1 MSKIGNFEG
10 IENPEAGKSSKS
22 LDAPSVP
29 TENDRKK
36 LDVSQP
42 ATSSEGKK
50 PSDIK
55 DMSDREKIAFYRK
68 NGMDSLADNRNA
80 IMRGNEGNGEN
91 QRLTKLNSHNYDKLA
106 QARGLDPERAKGTK
120 ESFAKWSPEAKPG
133 TETSDESLRNHSVLT
148 RHASE
153 GEKARITGNKPGDGR
168 EPKGVFVAKGFPEN
182 ADKRQ
187 EDFALPPSNKAKT
200 VRPVELARPQN
211 IMVGQTGP
219 QRQYKENPDGT
230 IAYIWRDKDGIERR
244 EGDKEFDSTD
254 TQGWFRGQDGIPR
267 TGGGRQIVTDGGF
280 GGRDVNGDGAKEPA
294 LRYTDNNGNTTG
306 TKEK

>member
-42 ATSSEGKK
+42 AASSEGKK

-55 DMSDREKIAFYRK
+55 DMSDREKIAYYRK

-106 QARGLDPERAKGTK
+106 QTRGLDSESAKGTK

-133 TETSDESLRNHSVLT
+133 AENSDESLRNHSVLT
-148 RHASE
+148 RHAPE
-153 GEKARITGNKPGDGR
+153 GEKANITGNKPGDGR
-168 EPKGVFVAKGFPEN
+168 EPSGVFVAKGFSEN

-187 EDFALPPSNKAKT
+187 EDFALPPSNKAET

-211 IMVGQTGP
+211 IMVGQVGP
-219 QRQYKENPDGT
+219 QKQFENG
-230 IAYIWRDKDGIERR
+230 
-244 EGDKEFDSTD
+244 EGD
-254 TQGWFRGQDGIPR
+254 IPR

-280 GGRDVNGDGAKEPA
+280 GGRDVNGDGVKEPA
-294 LRYTDNNGNTTG
+294 LRYTENNGNTTDN
-306 TKEK
+306 KEK

>member
-1 MSKIGNFEG
+1 MGKIGGFEG
-10 IENPEAGKSSKS
+10 IESPETGKSSKN
-22 LDAPSVP
+22 LDVPGVP

-42 ATSSEGKK
+42 SGSSEGKK

-106 QARGLDPERAKGTK
+106 QARGLDPESAKGTK

-148 RHASE
+148 RHAPE
-153 GEKARITGNKPGDGR
+153 GEKANITGNKPGDGR
-168 EPKGVFVAKGFPEN
+168 EPSGVFVAKGFPEN

-187 EDFALPPSNKAKT
+187 EDFALPPSNKAET

-211 IMVGQTGP
+211 IMVGQVGP
-219 QRQYKENPDGT
+219 QKQFENG
-230 IAYIWRDKDGIERR
+230 
-244 EGDKEFDSTD
+244 EGD
-254 TQGWFRGQDGIPR
+254 IPR

-280 GGRDVNGDGAKEPA
+280 G
-294 LRYTDNNGNTTG
+294 LSLIHI
-306 TKEK
+306 

>member
-42 ATSSEGKK
+42 AASSEGKK

-55 DMSDREKIAFYRK
+55 DMSDREKIAYYRK

-106 QARGLDPERAKGTK
+106 QARGLDPESAKGTK

-153 GEKARITGNKPGDGR
+153 GEKARITGNNDGSNR
-168 EPKGVFVAKGFPEN
+168 SGNYVSKGFPET
-182 ADKRQ
+182 AEKRK
-187 EDFALPPSNKAKT
+187 DDYALPIGNKAEIVK
-200 VRPVELARPQN
+200 PVELARSQN
-211 IMVGQTGP
+211 IVVGQTGP
-219 QRQYKENPDGT
+219 QRQYKENPNGT
-230 IAYIWRDKDGIERR
+230 IAYIWRDKDGIERG

-280 GGRDVNGDGAKEPA
+280 GGRDVNGDGVKEPA
-294 LRYTDNNGNTTG
+294 LRYTENNGNTTDN
-306 TKEK
+306 KEK